1 MALGGSVMEGA
12 GDGKRTVRQKALVPI
27 ERLPGGLSVERKGPE
42 RRKSVPELGP
52 RELDDSEWHW
62 AAA

>member
-1 MALGGSVMEGA
+1 
-12 GDGKRTVRQKALVPI
+12 VRQKALVPI
-27 ERLPGGLSVERKGPE
+27 ERLPGGLSAGPKGPE
-42 RRKSVPELGP
+42 RRKLVPELGP